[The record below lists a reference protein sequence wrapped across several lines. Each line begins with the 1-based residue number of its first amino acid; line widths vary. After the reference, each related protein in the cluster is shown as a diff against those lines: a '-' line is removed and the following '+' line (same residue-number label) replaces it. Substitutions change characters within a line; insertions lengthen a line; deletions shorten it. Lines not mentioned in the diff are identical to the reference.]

1 MARSFGRVLVT
12 IWDDDDFRAL
22 SPMAQRMYLFLLS
35 QSDLEH
41 SGLIPLR
48 ERRWARAC
56 GALDASQVTDDLKE
70 LESRRFI
77 VTDEETEELLV
88 RSLIRRDEVWKQPNV
103 FKAAAASAIGAKS
116 PRVKAVLYTEIQR
129 LDFSGAGKDSRGVR
143 EGLLSSLEPFRR
155 DQGTLPEPFAK
166 GTDPDPVDNGGQ
178 NGHSQAGTPA
188 EGFAGGSPR
197 VRAKGEGESTCS
209 STGVAPYPFPLTP
222 SPGAGAG
229 EPETAAGSPAQVPEE
244 EGDQDPGQDPADL
257 IAELRSIRPD
267 WSTDSIR
274 RALSAQAVRER
285 PWPLVCVA
293 AVAMARDQNSKQP
306 GRLEHDGPWWH
317 IAVEPA
323 RDPPPPWCGKC
334 DERTRLLER
343 DDGAPARC
351 PDCHPLT
358 REEAP

>member
-1 MARSFGRVLVT
+1 MGQPGGPEPA
-12 IWDDDDFRAL
+12 AE
-22 SPMAQRMYLFLLS
+22 P
-35 QSDLEH
+35 
-41 SGLIPLR
+41 
-48 ERRWARAC
+48 
-56 GALDASQVTDDLKE
+56 GAQVT
-70 LESRRFI
+70 
-77 VTDEETEELLV
+77 
-88 RSLIRRDEVWKQPNV
+88 
-103 FKAAAASAIGAKS
+103 A
-116 PRVKAVLYTEIQR
+116 
-129 LDFSGAGKDSRGVR
+129 
-143 EGLLSSLEPFRR
+143 
-155 DQGTLPEPFAK
+155 
-166 GTDPDPVDNGGQ
+166 
-178 NGHSQAGTPA
+178 
-188 EGFAGGSPR
+188 
-197 VRAKGEGESTCS
+197 
-209 STGVAPYPFPLTP
+209 
-222 SPGAGAG
+222 
-229 EPETAAGSPAQVPEE
+229 E

-257 IAELRSIRPD
+257 IAELREIRPD